1 MKLQIKKKN
10 ILRGLTIGLVIA
22 LAVDALYMSGAFET
36 LELKTFDLRTRIIR
50 KDMKAHDDIALVLI
64 DEASLKS
71 TNSTLGRWPWPRWIY
86 GDLLEYFA
94 MGGAKTIAFDIIFP
108 EYEDAMKSGDTIGAN
123 DELLVEGTAMA
134 GNVFHAAQIIVDV
147 EDELNKSL
155 LNKPLPQ
162 DFIEA
167 FSVKTFEKKSLKI
180 SPYNNF
186 YLPFRELY
194 EVSRGVGVVEFA
206 DDSDGIYRKTKLFR
220 QYQGDFFPVLSM
232 AILMDELKPEKIS
245 KEKGKLVMSDLEI
258 PLLDDGQYLINMY
271 KNFNTYSISGILS
284 SIQKIQQG
292 ELENLMVD
300 PAEFENKIVIIG
312 ASATGVEDLKPTAMG
327 KRMPGVMLHASLVSN
342 VLKRDFLRVI
352 HQTQTRLIIYSG
364 TLFLGLLILTFR
376 RILFQIAFPIGAAIG
391 YIAVSFWGFR
401 GNLVL
406 DLIPPMVSILGVW
419 IGSFTYLYFSEGKDK
434 RKARKMLGQYV
445 SPAVLND
452 LIEQEGAF
460 IKAEVGAKERLTILF
475 SDIRGFTSL
484 SEHLKAEQVVEL
496 LNIYL
501 SKMVDIIFANRGT
514 LDKFIGDAV
523 MAFWGA
529 PIRVDDHAKRCV
541 KAGLEMARSMQGLN
555 REFVEKGFPELRVG
569 IGVHTGEVILGNIGS
584 EKKLDYT
591 IIGDHVNLTS
601 RLEGLTKP
609 YGCDMLISE
618 STYMELNGEFPCRV
632 VDNVRVKGKEEPIKV
647 YSVLALDS
655 DPKEELE
662 RKRKM
667 ARFFNTAFNH
677 YINRDFVAAM
687 EMYTKASGFLK
698 SDKVSELFIQRCR
711 NCIEQPPPDDWDG
724 VFTMATK

>member
-1 MKLQIKKKN
+1 MNLHIKRKN
-10 ILRGLTIGLVIA
+10 IIRGFAIGLAIA
-22 LAVDALYMSGAFET
+22 LVVDALYMSGTFEP
-36 LELKTFDLRTRIIR
+36 LELKTFDLRTKVIR
-50 KDMKAHDDIALVLI
+50 KDIRAHDDIALVLI
-64 DEASLKS
+64 DEASLKAM
-71 TNSTLGRWPWPRWIY
+71 NPILGRWAWPRWIY
-86 GDLLEYFA
+86 RDLLEYFA
-94 MGGAKTIAFDIIFP
+94 MGGARTIAFDIIFP
-108 EYEDAMKSGDTIGAN
+108 EYEDAMKSGGTLGTN
-123 DELLVEGTAMA
+123 DEMLVEGTAVA

-147 EDELNKSL
+147 EDEINKSL

-162 DFIEA
+162 DFVEA
-167 FSVKTFEKKSLKI
+167 FAVRNIERKSPGL
-180 SPYNNF
+180 SPYNNY

-194 EVSRGVGVVEFA
+194 EVSSGVGVVEFA

-220 QYQGDFFPVLSM
+220 PYQGDFFPVLSM
-232 AILMDELKPEKIS
+232 SILMDELRPEKIS

-284 SIQKIQQG
+284 SIQQIQQG
-292 ELENLMVD
+292 ELENLMVN
-300 PAEFENKIVIIG
+300 PEEFENKIVIIG

-327 KRMPGVMLHASLVSN
+327 QRMPGVMLHASLVSN

-352 HQTQTRLIIYSG
+352 PKEQTRLIIYLG
-364 TLFLGLLILTFR
+364 TIFLGLLIITFR
-376 RILFQIAFPIGAAIG
+376 HILFQIAFPIGAAIV
-391 YIAVSFWGFR
+391 YISVSFWGFR
-401 GNLVL
+401 ENLVF
-406 DLIPPMVSILGVW
+406 DVIPPLVSILGVW

-460 IKAEVGAKERLTILF
+460 VKAEVGAKERLTILF

-484 SEHLKAEQVVEL
+484 SENLEAEQVVEL

-541 KAGLEMARSMQGLN
+541 KAGFEMTRGMRGLN
-555 REFVEKGFPELRVG
+555 REFVEKGYPELRVG
-569 IGVHTGEVILGNIGS
+569 IGVHTGEVVLGNIGS

-601 RLEGLTKP
+601 RMEGLTKS

-618 STYMELNGEFPCRV
+618 STYRELNGSFPCRV
-632 VDNVRVKGKEEPIKV
+632 IDNVRVKGKEEPIKI

-667 ARFFNTAFNH
+667 AGFFDTAFDH
-677 YINRDFVAAM
+677 YMNRNFVDAM
-687 EMYTKASGFLK
+687 KMYTKASGFQK
-698 SDKVSELFIQRCR
+698 TDKVSEIFVQRCR
-711 NCIEQPPPDDWDG
+711 DYIEHPPPDNWDG
-724 VFTMATK
+724 VFTMTTK